1 MKKIFIAQ
9 PMKGLTDKDIIVNRK
24 FAIEQIKKQFGNDV
38 IIIDS
43 FFENYNPDGGSIP
56 LKYLSKSIELL
67 ADADAAYFCTG
78 WDMARGCKIEHQCAV
93 EYGITRIYE

>member
-1 MKKIFIAQ
+1 MKKIFISQ
-9 PMKGLTDKDIIVNRK
+9 PMKGLTDKDIIANRK
-24 FAIEQIKKQFGNDV
+24 FAIEQVKKLFGNDA

-43 FFENYNPDGGSIP
+43 FFKNYNPDGGSIP
-56 LKYLSKSIELL
+56 LKYLAKSIEML